1 MHNSDDEQLKTAPY
15 GQLSPTSL
23 NLTRLRYFVAV
34 AQELHFGRAAARLGI
49 SQPPLTTH
57 IQALEHQVGTQLFTR
72 TKRNVSLTVHG
83 RTLLHQ
89 AMQLLDHAERVV
101 HVMQGLQTGEQGNLF
116 LGCVPFGL
124 FRVLPAITRRLRQ
137 QYPGINL
144 VVTEAH
150 TMDVLR
156 GVSEDRLDIGL
167 VWKNLDISGF
177 GTHTVLEGRFVA
189 ALPEGHHLL
198 DRDVLSVEDL
208 AAEPLI
214 LPSRKISPFHYDEI
228 LALFSRHGVS
238 PRIEYEIPLLLS
250 QLGYVA
256 SGFGIAITPNVSK
269 TFVGLGVVYRD
280 IDEVMAPVQLS
291 LVWKDHPQPHSVVRF
306 VDIVKSLRQEF
317 DSTVSP
323 PSGT

>member
-1 MHNSDDEQLKTAPY
+1 MTHSDDEQLRSTA
-15 GQLSPTSL
+15 GSLSPTSL

-57 IQALEHQVGTQLFTR
+57 IQALEHQVGAQLFTR
-72 TKRNVSLTVHG
+72 NKRNVSLTVHG
-83 RTLLHQ
+83 RTLLLQ
-89 AMQLLDHAERVV
+89 ATQLLDHAERVV

-124 FRVLPAITRRLRQ
+124 FKVLPAITRRLRQ

-156 GVSEDRLDIGL
+156 GVSEDRLDVGL
-167 VWKNLDISGF
+167 VWKNLDVSGF
-177 GTHTVLEGRFVA
+177 GTHTVLQGRFVA

-198 DRDVLSVEDL
+198 DRDVLTVKDL
-208 AAEPLI
+208 APEPLI

-228 LALFSRHGVS
+228 LALFSRRGVI
-238 PRIEYEIPLLLS
+238 PRIDYEIPLLLS

-256 SGFGIAITPNVSK
+256 SGFGVAITPDIVK

-280 IDEVMAPVQLS
+280 IGEPMAPVQLS
-291 LVWKDHPQPHSVVRF
+291 LVWKDHPQPRSVVQF
-306 VDIVKSLRQEF
+306 IDIVKSLHQEL
-317 DSTVSP
+317 DP
-323 PSGT
+323 GAPLPAGT